1 MFKVKPRAGY
11 AAGDVIPN
19 TSSIYF
25 DFNPAIVTNTFN
37 TEFVTQLGLNEFENG
52 DFAFYPNPVSDMV
65 TISLKNNGSISNI
78 VVYDVLGKMV
88 ISQNPTGS
96 VATQTM
102 DLSAISKG
110 VYLLEVTTDSNLKV
124 VKKLM
129 VE

>member
-11 AAGDVIPN
+11 AAGDIIPN

-37 TEFVTQLGLNEFENG
+37 TQFVLQLGINEFEIG
-52 DFAFYPNPVSDMV
+52 YFFFYPNPVSDIV
-65 TISLKNNGSISNI
+65 TVSLKNNGSIANI
-78 VVYDVLGKMV
+78 VVYDILGKMV
-88 ISQNPTGS
+88 VTQKPATSASSQTI
-96 VATQTM
+96 

-110 VYLLEVTTDSNLKV
+110 LYLLEVTTDTNLKV

-129 VE
+129 IE